1 MACLRREVSREDVS
15 VISTSP
21 PPEPQQRS
29 IVQIYT
35 DWANHYLERSRY
47 KRYIQDLQSDITDG
61 VLLADVI
68 DAVAGVKVPDI
79 NRKPKTNDQ
88 MVNNISACLTHLRS
102 IGVTFDGVT
111 SKEIRDGNLKAI
123 LGLFFSLSRYKQA
136 QKAAAAAASSGSATK
151 GASRQHLQ
159 GSHGS
164 LASPTAPS
172 TKSPPDLMAASMH
185 APNNCSRLTSLL
197 GTKAR
202 VKDGTASAIPAPAPP
217 AQCAGTLHRRTSPAT
232 TDCNNRHATGNN
244 STASSKNHH
253 PSTSPGSYSAL
264 PAGIVASN
272 GLNHI
277 AGPTVESDSRLR
289 DRSCA
294 SGLSGIAAPKTSTSC
309 NSSRSGSPHTGSFIP
324 QPKSA
329 VVTRDRTANSDRS
342 RPSSTASS
350 SSISHLPVKN
360 AGVPV
365 RQQPPAQ
372 SNGPGNGHVI
382 PKGSH
387 IASAHHNGAVVANH
401 NNAVNHHGSSNS
413 SNNNS
418 MLDKFK
424 FFNSKDKSQD
434 KSKVP
439 KRPSSGGGFS
449 SARSERSDSS
459 VSLCSDAAPGG
470 SPNGPGSTSSSEAA
484 SQAKASEP
492 GTAVVC
498 NGGSSNGPSVTTPGN
513 DVGAD
518 HGAGQSKSTSSAAKG
533 LAKKTFGRTAGKQ
546 QQPGSSV
553 AKVPT
558 SHAGSSE
565 TVRSGLPRSSPSTET
580 LNRTATRRPNAG
592 SGHPRPVSSGH
603 ELASHVK
610 PEKFPSPKAQDTKPV
625 PNGPNACEDKKHPE
639 AEMNTAAQLN
649 NPGSGIPKPTAAVKG
664 TAKQSREDL
673 TSIGLAQPEKIRS
686 DIKQNGSV
694 PISPG
699 GGEVTAQKQPD
710 VVDIESNNQP
720 IADDSGCQE
729 QLEQTTPYS
738 GDTNGG
744 ARTETL
750 PKSDRSKK
758 AQVQGVSI
766 AMVSP
771 IMSSQHSFSK
781 DSVTASSTESSLSTV
796 VSVKEDKASSVIATA
811 NQNQQNQ
818 HSRGGNQGGLVNGGL
833 TITGPHPENNVVQ
846 QSDVGCQNVLAGS
859 GDQAKVN
866 GNGESTATSGLVGG
880 VESTV
885 KSVPAETKLVPRANS
900 VDSSSGK
907 DGDEME
913 EALANI
919 PPMQPLPRASPY
931 GSGYSRG
938 LSGHRAARL
947 PACLRLQ
954 ADVQRVAKN
963 MLAASQDI
971 ARLYGAQRPTTAS
984 VALHHPTYQH
994 LQQQQQQQQHADYAE
1009 LSAGYVSDGDVLR
1022 APRACSTEESSG
1034 YVSEGGIAS
1043 LYAVSSPCR
1052 RPARYAIRDPKL
1064 INVLQDDSNDSTT
1077 TLVATSTNQLYPPRN
1092 CFDDSSS
1099 ISSGLSDTFAELSTN
1114 DNLTDSSL
1122 SSDPYGCLK
1131 RRPHHPGMAPSGT
1144 SGGACN
1150 KGVPDRSTRK
1160 TSDHHSSG
1168 SAIVGGGGGGM
1179 LPTTTSIR
1187 SRNAN
1192 VKKTD
1197 SSMQTD
1203 SSALMQQGG
1212 GAVPPHLQS
1221 SANWKKYVQQQDL
1234 QHQQSKTNSTE
1245 SLKSKDSKRSGGQS
1259 SSSKLGKSADSNR
1272 HDAIHSKSGKSRT
1285 GSSSSGS
1292 GETKLRSFSAD
1303 TAMIGSDLS
1312 LDKMRTSSTAGI
1324 GTPVRSS
1331 GIEYASTAVVVTNR
1345 KLPGRPSNV
1354 SGAGPPSACMMV
1366 PGKRPSSTASSGS
1379 GRSGGSS
1386 QAKKDGSAELDQQCR
1401 TSSLTRTGELSRG
1414 TSRSSLERKAK
1425 VSGSTQT
1432 GPGVNDMF
1440 VSAHSDS
1447 EYCSLGRSSGK
1458 HAKQYIQTAFGPGG
1472 SPALGTMRERIYGT
1486 RTMLNG
1492 SPPSYVSNSDYV
1504 LLSGFQHGTAPLR
1517 DRPRLSV
1524 PSAKGSE
1531 SDNYMTLDHSSPYA
1545 WLRHSPTSGSA
1556 SVASAPVGRSPFA
1569 AGAGIAEADSMESL
1583 SSTASSAHGQAA
1595 SRYMYLSS
1603 PLHSAASMG
1612 TRNSM
1617 SMSHYASGLVSKMAN
1632 KDDDAHG
1639 SSLSLVSTN
1648 SSLYST
1654 TEEKQAHEIRKLR
1667 KQLEQAN
1674 EKVATLTSQLT
1685 TNAHM
1690 VAAFEQSLSN
1700 MTSRLQ
1706 HLTVTAEQKDSELTE
1721 LRSTIE
1727 ALKKQSAEAGLTKM
1741 ALQSMAAVQRSM
1753 APANGAPPGGGGGGG
1768 STNLV
1773 RRHTF
1778 NTPKDAAAG
1787 ALQDQHMSRQLSADS
1802 MSSVNSASSACSNAS
1817 TRHEESC
1824 KNKHKKKKGWQL
1836 RSSFSKAFS
1845 RSKKNRH
1852 GSVSDVEDIR
1862 ALHSDSSTPNSPLL
1876 GLGSPPSLLTANGLP
1891 HSPLGCG
1898 NENGELS
1905 HSSYALNEHD
1915 EEDVGPE
1922 LVRELR
1928 KQLREKDLVLTDIR
1942 LEALSSAHQLDNL
1955 KETLSKMR
1963 NEMHSLK
1970 QDNDRLHR
1978 LVRSQSLSASQSSL
1992 LHRSSMDM
2000 LDKRLSAHEIS
2011 SALDSHDGINGSVP
2025 EGKRVTITVHL
2036 VCHGDVEKCL
2046 TKCEAPEEALIG
2058 SLYVSGKTKWDNLDS
2073 AVKKAFKDY
2082 VLKVDPASNL
2092 GLSSESILC
2101 YHIDD
2106 IVRSKEAE
2114 LPELLPCGYL
2124 VGETLKIQVVLR
2136 GTAQNA
2142 VDALALQT
2150 LIPKSV
2156 IQRYVSLLTE
2166 HRRIILCGPSGTGKT
2181 FLAQKLAEYLVL
2193 RSGRDLAAGSIAT
2206 FSVDHKS
2213 AKELRQY
2220 LSNVA
2225 EQCENSSASDLP
2237 TVIILD
2243 NLHHVGSLGEVFN
2256 GFLSAKYQKCP
2267 YIIGTMNQTTCST
2280 TNLQLHHNFRWVLC
2294 ANHMEPVK
2302 GFLGRFLRRRLVE
2315 EEVGTGL
2322 RLAELGKVVDWMPR
2336 IWHQLNQ
2343 FLETHSSSDV
2353 TIGPRLFLACP
2364 MDVAGSQVWFTD
2376 LWNYSIVPYLLEAVR
2391 EGLQLYGR
2399 RAAWEDPAEWVLETY
2414 PWPGPVCEA
2423 PQLLR
2428 LRPED
2433 VGYDPSA
2440 GPKVVPDQPDSDAD
2454 PLLNMLMRL
2463 QEAASYSSPQTNDAE
2478 SADLEA
2484 TDTS

>member
-1 MACLRREVSREDVS
+1 MACLRSEVSREDLS
-15 VISTSP
+15 VISTP
-21 PPEPQQRS
+21 PPAQQRS

-47 KRYIQDLQSDITDG
+47 KRYIQDLQSDVTDG

-136 QKAAAAAASSGSATK
+136 QKAVAAAAAAASSGTVTK
-151 GASRQHLQ
+151 AASRQHLQ
-159 GSHGS
+159 SSHGS
-164 LASPTAPS
+164 LVSPTAPS
-172 TKSPPDLMAASMH
+172 AKSPPDLMAASVH
-185 APNNCSRLTSLL
+185 VPNNCSRLPSLH

-202 VKDGTASAIPAPAPP
+202 VKDASAIPAPAP
-217 AQCAGTLHRRTSPAT
+217 AVQCAGTLHRRTPPAI
-232 TDCNNRHATGNN
+232 TDCNNRHATANN
-244 STASSKNHH
+244 SAATLAVVASSKNNPHH
-253 PSTSPGSYSAL
+253 QSTSPGAYSAL
-264 PAGIVASN
+264 PAAIVATN
-272 GLNHI
+272 GVNSI
-277 AGPTVESDSRLR
+277 AGATVESDSRFR
-289 DRSCA
+289 DKSYA
-294 SGLSGIAAPKTSTSC
+294 TGPSGIAAPKTSTSC

-329 VVTRDRTANSDRS
+329 VVTRDRTASSDRS

-365 RQQPPAQ
+365 RQPPPAQ
-372 SNGPGNGHVI
+372 SNGPGNGHLI
-382 PKGSH
+382 PKGSSH
-387 IASAHHNGAVVANH
+387 IASSSAHHNGVANH
-401 NNAVNHHGSSNS
+401 NNTAIHHAGNGTT
-413 SNNNS
+413 NNNS

-434 KSKVP
+434 KSKVL

-459 VSLCSDAAPGG
+459 VSLCGDAG
-470 SPNGPGSTSSSEAA
+470 SPNGSASSSEAA
-484 SQAKASEP
+484 GQAKTSDS
-492 GTAVVC
+492 AVVC
-498 NGGSSNGPSVTTPGN
+498 NGGSASLGPSGAAPGN
-513 DVGAD
+513 EVAPD
-518 HGAGQSKSTSSAAKG
+518 HGSGGHSKASSAAKG
-533 LAKKTFGRTAGKQ
+533 LAKKTFSRTAGKQ
-546 QQPGSSV
+546 QQPGSSL
-553 AKVPT
+553 AKLST

-565 TVRSGLPRSSPSTET
+565 TARSGLPRSSPSSET
-580 LNRTATRRPNAG
+580 LNRTATRRSNASA
-592 SGHPRPVSSGH
+592 SGHPRPLSSGH
-603 ELASHVK
+603 EIASSQVIS
-610 PEKFPSPKAQDTKPV
+610 EKYPSPKTQDSKPV
-625 PNGPNACEDKKHPE
+625 PNGTNAHEDKKHQ
-639 AEMNTAAQLN
+639 EMELNSAAQPNGL
-649 NPGSGIPKPTAAVKG
+649 GSGIPKPTAAVKG
-664 TAKQSREDL
+664 TTKQSREDL
-673 TSIGLAQPEKIRS
+673 TTIGLGQPEKTKNE
-686 DIKQNGSV
+686 IKHNGSV
-694 PISPG
+694 PTSPAG
-699 GGEVTAQKQPD
+699 DDIAIQKKHD
-710 VVDIESNNQP
+710 VVNVNEASKNSTL
-720 IADDSGCQE
+720 ADDCDCKKQ
-729 QLEQTTPYS
+729 QDQTVTPPS
-738 GDTNGG
+738 SDVNGVV
-744 ARTETL
+744 RTETL

-758 AQVQGVSI
+758 TQAQGVSI

-796 VSVKEDKASSVIATA
+796 ISVKADKAPSVIATTT
-811 NQNQQNQ
+811 NQGQQNQ
-818 HSRGGNQGGLVNGGL
+818 DNREGNQDIHVNGVQAKQGR
-833 TITGPHPENNVVQ
+833 HPENSVPQQGDAGAQIVPAGGGADQVQVNV
-846 QSDVGCQNVLAGS
+846 
-859 GDQAKVN
+859 
-866 GNGESTATSGLVGG
+866 NGESTGTNSGLVGG

-900 VDSSSGK
+900 VDSSCGK
-907 DGDEME
+907 EGEEME

-971 ARLYGAQRPTTAS
+971 ARLYGAQRPTAS
-984 VALHHPTYQH
+984 VALHHPAYH
-994 LQQQQQQQQHADYAE
+994 HQQQQQQHADYAE

-1043 LYAVSSPCR
+1043 LYAVTSPCR

-1077 TLVATSTNQLYPPRN
+1077 TLVATSTNQLYSPRN

-1144 SGGACN
+1144 SSGACN
-1150 KGVPDRSTRK
+1150 KGMPDRSSRK
-1160 TSDHHSSG
+1160 SSDHHSSASG
-1168 SAIVGGGGGGM
+1168 SAVVGGGGM
-1179 LPTTTSIR
+1179 LPTSIR

-1203 SSALMQQGG
+1203 SSALVQQ

-1221 SANWKKYVQQQDL
+1221 SANWKKYIQQQDL

-1245 SLKSKDSKRSGGQS
+1245 SLKSKENKRSGGQS
-1259 SSSKLGKSADSNR
+1259 SSKSGSKSVADSNR
-1272 HDAIHSKSGKSRT
+1272 HEAVHSKTGGKSRT
-1285 GSSSSGS
+1285 GCSSSGS
-1292 GETKLRSFSAD
+1292 GETKLRSYSAD
-1303 TAMIGSDLS
+1303 TAMIGSDLA
-1312 LDKMRTSSTAGI
+1312 LDKMRASSAGM
-1324 GTPVRSS
+1324 GAPVRSS

-1345 KLPGRPSNV
+1345 KLPGRPPNV
-1354 SGAGPPSACMMV
+1354 SSSGPPSACMMA

-1386 QAKKDGSAELDQQCR
+1386 QGKKDGSAEMDQQCR
-1401 TSSLTRTGELSRG
+1401 TSSLTRTGELPRG
-1414 TSRSSLERKAK
+1414 SSRSSLERKVK

-1432 GPGVNDMF
+1432 VPGVNDMF

-1458 HAKQYIQTAFGPGG
+1458 HAKQYIQTAFGPTG

-1486 RTMLNG
+1486 RTLLNG
-1492 SPPSYVSNSDYV
+1492 SPPSYASNSDYV
-1504 LLSGFQHGTAPLR
+1504 LLSGFQHGTTPLR

-1612 TRNSM
+1612 ARNSM
-1617 SMSHYASGLVSKMAN
+1617 SMSHYAGGLVSKMAN

-1639 SSLSLVSTN
+1639 SSLSLVSTS

-1667 KQLEQAN
+1667 KQLDQAN

-1741 ALQSMAAVQRSM
+1741 ALQSMAAVQR
-1753 APANGAPPGGGGGGG
+1753 
-1768 STNLV
+1768 T
-1773 RRHTF
+1773 
-1778 NTPKDAAAG
+1778 
-1787 ALQDQHMSRQLSADS
+1787 LQGQHMSRQLSADS
-1802 MSSVNSASSACSNAS
+1802 MSSVNSASSACSNTS
-1817 TRHEESC
+1817 TRHEECS

-1852 GSVSDVEDIR
+1852 NSVSDVEDIR

-1876 GLGSPPSLLTANGLP
+1876 GLGSPPSLVTANGLP
-1891 HSPLGCG
+1891 HSPPGCG
-1898 NENGELS
+1898 TENGELS

-1915 EEDVGPE
+1915 EEDGGPE

-1955 KETLSKMR
+1955 KETLAKMR
-1963 NEMHSLK
+1963 NEMLSLK

-1992 LHRSSMDM
+1992 PHRTSMDM

-2011 SALDSHDGINGSVP
+2011 STLDLHDGINGSVP
-2025 EGKRVTITVHL
+2025 EGKRVTVTVHL

-2046 TKCEAPEEALIG
+2046 TKSEAPEEALIG

-2114 LPELLPCGYL
+2114 LPELLPCGYF

-2193 RSGRDLAAGSIAT
+2193 KSGRDLAAGSIAT

-2225 EQCENSSASDLP
+2225 EQCENSNASDLP
-2237 TVIILD
+2237 AVIILD

-2267 YIIGTMNQTTCST
+2267 YIIGTMNQATCST

-2315 EEVGTGL
+2315 EEVRTGL
-2322 RLAELGKVVDWMPR
+2322 RMADLAKVIDWMPR

-2376 LWNYSIVPYLLEAVR
+2376 LWNYSVVPYLLEAVR

-2414 PWPGPVCEA
+2414 PWPGPVSEA

-2433 VGYDPSA
+2433 VGYDPNA
-2440 GPKVVPDQPDSDAD
+2440 GPKVAPDQSDSDAD

-2463 QEAASYSSPQTNDAE
+2463 QEAASYSSPQTNDPE
-2478 SADLEA
+2478 PADLEA
-2484 TDTS
+2484 TSTS